1 MDLRK
6 NKNYAKE
13 GIVMKK
19 YISLLFC
26 VLLLLCGC
34 TPRENQNG
42 TNGQSE
48 MIHDHTP
55 FFRRQA
61 DSFFVYTE
69 KKAEV
74 TDYIICYKEP
84 DGCITSIAAMGNY
97 EQSFIIHNKLI
108 YYVER
113 DGGCRLCAID
123 FAGNVQKECQLQE
136 SLDTGWLL
144 YSDEE
149 YIYGA
154 AGSHATSNATYIFQT
169 DWDLSECEQIPAF
182 PRQFRQFDYRKVG
195 GDFAEICQTE
205 TSKIYVHGANVL
217 FDANGMAYEMLIMVS
232 AVSETDTISGNLLLG
247 WYNQLPAYDTWDM
260 NPWFNKVEEGY
271 GSVDGLMTLSQ
282 FLNQLKAIE
291 DSSVIPE
298 YLPSSSKPFR
308 LTSGVGI
315 AEDLPTS
322 NTATE
327 VYVDLTEGTPN
338 IISTPDT
345 TKSCFSIVSKDSE
358 TIIGTLNILIE

>member
-1 MDLRK
+1 
-6 NKNYAKE
+6 
-13 GIVMKK
+13 MKK
-19 YISLLFC
+19 LISVLLC

-34 TPRENQNG
+34 ALQEDQYETE
-42 TNGQSE
+42 GQGE
-48 MIHDHTP
+48 KIHDHTP

-74 TDYIICYKEP
+74 TDYIICYEEP

-97 EQSFIIHNKLI
+97 EQSFIIHDKLI

-123 FAGNVQKECQLQE
+123 FAGNVQNECQLEE

-144 YSDEE
+144 YSDDK

-154 AGSHATSNATYIFQT
+154 AGSDASSNATYIFQT
-169 DWDLSECEQIPAF
+169 DWDLSECKQIAAYPK
-182 PRQFRQFDYRKVG
+182 QFRQFDYRKVG
-195 GDFAEICQTE
+195 EDFAELCQVDIG
-205 TSKIYVHGANVL
+205 KIYVHGANIL

-232 AVSETDTISGNLLLG
+232 AVSETDTINGNLLLG
-247 WYNQLPAYDTWDM
+247 WHNQLPAYDTWGM
-260 NPWFNKVEEGY
+260 NPWFNKVEKGY
-271 GSVDGLMTLSQ
+271 GSVEGLMTLSE
-282 FLNQLKAIE
+282 FLDQLKAVE

-298 YLPSSSKPFR
+298 FLPPSPKPFR
-308 LTSGVGI
+308 MTYGAGI
-315 AEDLPTS
+315 ADDLPVS
-322 NTATE
+322 NTAVE
-327 VYVDLTEGTPN
+327 VHVDLTEGTPN
-338 IISTPDT
+338 IISTPNT
-345 TKSCFSIVSKDSE
+345 TKNYFSIISKDSE

>member
-1 MDLRK
+1 
-6 NKNYAKE
+6 
-13 GIVMKK
+13 MKK
-19 YISLLFC
+19 LISVLLC

-34 TPRENQNG
+34 ALQEDQNG
-42 TNGQSE
+42 TEEQGE
-48 MIHDHTP
+48 KIHDHTP
-55 FFRRQA
+55 FFGRKA

-74 TDYIICYKEP
+74 TDYIICYEEP

-97 EQSFIIHNKLI
+97 EQSFIIHDKLI

-113 DGGCRLCAID
+113 DGGCALCAID
-123 FAGNVQKECQLQE
+123 FAGNVQKECQLEE

-144 YSDEE
+144 YSDDK
-149 YIYGA
+149 YVYGT
-154 AGSHATSNATYIFQT
+154 AGSDATSNATYIFQT
-169 DWDLSECEQIPAF
+169 DWDLSECKQIAAF
-182 PRQFRQFDYRKVG
+182 PKQFRQFDYRKVG
-195 GDFAEICQTE
+195 GDFAEICQAE

-232 AVSETDTISGNLLLG
+232 AVSETDTISGNLLLR
-247 WYNQLPAYDTWDM
+247 WYNQLPSYDTWDM

-271 GSVDGLMTLSQ
+271 GSVEGLMTLSQ

-291 DSSVIPE
+291 DSSAIPE
-298 YLPSSSKPFR
+298 FLPASSKPFR
-308 LTSGVGI
+308 LTFGVGI
-315 AEDLPTS
+315 AENLPTS
-322 NTATE
+322 TTAAE

-345 TKSCFSIVSKDSE
+345 TKSYFSIVSKDND
-358 TIIGTLNILIE
+358 TIIGTLNILSE